1 MIVGITDTMVSE
13 DKFNYYITWLINSE
27 VPLEWTKLSYELDN
41 LAALDRCDGLLLTGG
56 NDVDPGLY
64 NGPKVHPK
72 ISDVNRR
79 RDDFERNL
87 LDKVLQKKIPTLA
100 ICRGMQLV
108 NVHFGGTL
116 IPDIEEAGY
125 QSHRSIKNGENRH
138 PVAIEPGSFIEK
150 IVNINSGTVNSSHHQ
165 AVDKPGDGLKVVV
178 RSDDGIIEGMEFQN
192 KNDDYFFLLLQWH
205 PERMA
210 DVNNPLSMKILKKY
224 LNEISNHKT
233 T

>member
-1 MIVGITDTMVSE
+1 MIVGITDAMVSE
-13 DKFNYYITWLINSE
+13 DKFNHYVTWLINGDM
-27 VPLEWTKLSYELDN
+27 PLEWIKLSYELDN
-41 LAALDRCDGLLLTGG
+41 LAALDKCDGLLLTGG
-56 NDVDPGLY
+56 NDVDPELY
-64 NGPKVHPK
+64 DGPKGHPQ
-72 ISDVNRR
+72 INDVNRR
-79 RDDFERNL
+79 RDDFERKL
-87 LDKVLQKKIPTLA
+87 LDKVLQNKIPTLA

-108 NVHFGGTL
+108 NVHLGGTL
-116 IPDIEEAGY
+116 MPDIEEAGY
-125 QSHRSIKNGENRH
+125 KSHRSFKNSENSH
-138 PVAIEPGSFIEK
+138 PVEIEQGTLMEK